1 LFRRHQKLESR
12 RGNPALREWTIGYV
26 NGTPLQFALRELQR
40 AYTSRR
46 GLAVMAVLALLLG
59 LAGPFGSFTGLPF
72 GARLA
77 YWGAVVCVTYG
88 LGLFCGMV
96 VLFYLRPRLN
106 SRLLTV
112 VLVGCIASLPVS
124 AAVIAL
130 GLIFIGGGL
139 PAAGEMGRQFLYCL
153 IATLG
158 VAGVLI
164 LVDTPAT
171 APEAAE
177 APKGPAILKRLP
189 LAQRGRLLHLS
200 MQDHYVEV
208 VTDKGQ
214 ALVLMRFSDAIAET
228 APAAGLQIHRSHWV
242 ALEAIKR
249 SGRSEG
255 RGFVEL
261 SDNVRL
267 PISRGFADQARA
279 AGLLV

>member
-1 LFRRHQKLESR
+1 LFRRHQPLESR
-12 RGNPALREWTIGYV
+12 RGNPALREWTSGYV

-40 AYTSRR
+40 AYSSRR
-46 GLAVMAVLALLLG
+46 GLAIMAVLALLLG
-59 LAGPFGSFTGLPF
+59 LAGPFGSFTRLPF

-77 YWGAVVCVTYG
+77 YWGAVVFVTYG

-96 VLFYLRPRLN
+96 VLFHLRPRLH

-112 VLVGCIASLPVS
+112 LLVGGLASIPVS
-124 AAVIAL
+124 AAVTVL
-130 GLIFIGGGL
+130 GMIFIGGGL
-139 PAAGEMGRQFLYCL
+139 PAAGEMGLQWVYCL
-153 IATLG
+153 IATLA
-158 VAGVLI
+158 VSGVLI
-164 LVDTPAT
+164 MADTPAT
-171 APEAAE
+171 VAATPAPEA
-177 APKGPAILKRLP
+177 PAILKRLP

-208 VTDKGQ
+208 VTDRGQ

-228 APAAGLQIHRSHWV
+228 APVAGVQIHRSHWV
-242 ALEAIKR
+242 ALDAIKR

-261 SDNVRL
+261 NDNVRL
-267 PISRGFADQARA
+267 PISRGFAGQARA

>member
-1 LFRRHQKLESR
+1 LFRRHQPLESR
-12 RGNPALREWTIGYV
+12 RGNPTLREWTSGYV

-40 AYTSRR
+40 AYSSRR
-46 GLAVMAVLALLLG
+46 GLAIMAVLALLLG
-59 LAGPFGSFTGLPF
+59 LAGPFGSFTRLPF

-77 YWGAVVCVTYG
+77 YWGAVVFVTYG

-96 VLFYLRPRLN
+96 VLFHLRPRLH

-112 VLVGCIASLPVS
+112 LLVGGLASIPVS
-124 AAVIAL
+124 AAVTVL
-130 GLIFIGGGL
+130 GMIFIGGGL
-139 PAAGEMGRQFLYCL
+139 PAAGEMGLQWVYCL

-158 VAGVLI
+158 VSGVLI
-164 LVDTPAT
+164 MVDTPAT
-171 APEAAE
+171 TAAAPET
-177 APKGPAILKRLP
+177 PAILKRLP

-208 VTDKGQ
+208 VTDRGQ

-228 APAAGLQIHRSHWV
+228 APVAGVQIHRSHWV
-242 ALEAIKR
+242 ALDAIKR

-261 SDNVRL
+261 NDNVRL
-267 PISRGFADQARA
+267 PISRGFAGQARA